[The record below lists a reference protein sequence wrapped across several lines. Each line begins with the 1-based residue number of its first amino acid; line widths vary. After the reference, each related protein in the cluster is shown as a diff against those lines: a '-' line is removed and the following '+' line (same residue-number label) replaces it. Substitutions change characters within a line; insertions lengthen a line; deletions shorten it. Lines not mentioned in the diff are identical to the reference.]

1 MNCPYCV
8 ITDPEQ
14 KIILRND
21 FALFIQDERYQG
33 ALKHSGVIVPINH
46 RTTVF
51 DLTEDELLATFR
63 LLKAVKDWM
72 DQQYHPDGY
81 NIGWNNGLTAGQQIP
96 HVHMHVMPRFSKEP
110 LAGKGIRA
118 LLKSDENKW

>member
-21 FALFIQDERYQG
+21 LAFFIQDERYQG

-46 RTTVF
+46 RITVF
-51 DLTEDELLATFR
+51 DLTEEELLATFR
-63 LLKAVKDWM
+63 LLNAVKAWM
-72 DQQYHPDGY
+72 DQQFHPSGY
-81 NIGWNNGLTAGQQIP
+81 NIGWNNGRTAGQEIP
-96 HVHMHVMPRFSKEP
+96 HAHMHVIPRFSQEP

-118 LLKSDENKW
+118 LLKSDENLW